1 MLYHFILF
9 YIILYISL
17 VYIITLYDII
27 ILYVIILYYIF
38 LYNMIYLE
46 IVCVLV
52 ATSCTNSI
60 FKSTSVAGEKSIA
73 VETVGLRFGISN
85 QRMYSEPQ

>member
-1 MLYHFILF
+1 
-9 YIILYISL
+9 
-17 VYIITLYDII
+17 
-27 ILYVIILYYIF
+27 
-38 LYNMIYLE
+38 MIYLE

-60 FKSTSVAGEKSIA
+60 FKSTSVAGEKNIA

-85 QRMYSEPQ
+85 QRMYSEPQQ

>member
-1 MLYHFILF
+1 
-9 YIILYISL
+9 
-17 VYIITLYDII
+17 
-27 ILYVIILYYIF
+27 
-38 LYNMIYLE
+38 MIYLE

-52 ATSCTNSI
+52 ATRCTNSF
-60 FKSTSVAGEKSIA
+60 FKSTSVPREKNIA